1 MSPAPSFSTTAT
13 SRQAPAA
20 SGRLG
25 QGPCRKLHQ
34 RGEGSSAEAG
44 SEPWAAAATGARRAA
59 LARRCAANGASP
71 CPSAGGGSSV
81 LYHSRFAPSCSQV
94 FCLFSIVPFTCF
106 PSLQKSLALFKIDWE
121 QLPRLYPERE
131 REKNARTPSS
141 YRVIKSFHSPSRS
154 AHTPENPSSRE
165 EPCVAAAAPPATAT
179 KALLPRRAHLR
190 SRGVLASLARTGL
203 LVFLRS
209 ALNTHRKPT
218 KGEENA
224 LRMLGSGTCNG
235 TVLIKEHVS

>member
-1 MSPAPSFSTTAT
+1 MYQSFWNRPDLCLAVCVSC
-13 SRQAPAA
+13 SLFLHNSHLPPPAA

-59 LARRCAANGASP
+59 LARRRAANGASP
-71 CPSAGGGSSV
+71 CPPAGGGSSV
-81 LYHSRFAPSCSQV
+81 LYHSRFALSCGQV

-131 REKNARTPSS
+131 REN
-141 YRVIKSFHSPSRS
+141 
-154 AHTPENPSSRE
+154 
-165 EPCVAAAAPPATAT
+165 
-179 KALLPRRAHLR
+179 RAD
-190 SRGVLASLARTGL
+190 AK
-203 LVFLRS
+203 FL
-209 ALNTHRKPT
+209 
-218 KGEENA
+218 
-224 LRMLGSGTCNG
+224 
-235 TVLIKEHVS
+235 